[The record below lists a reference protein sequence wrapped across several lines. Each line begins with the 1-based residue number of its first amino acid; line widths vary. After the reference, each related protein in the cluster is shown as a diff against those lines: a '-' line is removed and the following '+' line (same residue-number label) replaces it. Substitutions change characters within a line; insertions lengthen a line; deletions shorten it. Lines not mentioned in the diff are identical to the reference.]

1 MHLVDENGLPY
12 FFADGLMYNDPE
24 GQPVSNLIWKYRIH
38 DGANIRDEHNS
49 NPLITAEGSY
59 SGDIRDY
66 WTTNMDSSI
75 TMPPVTLTA
84 EEAAREGELGT
95 ILSTMRN
102 EYFSKII
109 MGQLEV
115 DAYDEFLDNAKAQGM
130 DEFLSLWQAAL
141 DRYNAR

>member
-1 MHLVDENGLPY
+1 
-12 FFADGLMYNDPE
+12 
-24 GQPVSNLIWKYRIH
+24 
-38 DGANIRDEHNS
+38 
-49 NPLITAEGSY
+49 
-59 SGDIRDY
+59 
-66 WTTNMDSSI
+66 MDSSI

-115 DAYDEFLDNAKAQGM
+115 DAYDEFLENAKAQGM